1 MNRKKILCLVLACVL
16 FLSGC
21 SSDNGRHNESIDQA
35 TYSLAGAAT
44 GALVSAGTDW
54 GAAPIIVGL
63 VGGSLIGAKVGRG
76 KDKVRYAKYPELSRG
91 FQKMS
96 PEAREK
102 WEEERRVQMR
112 QWLKNEKVISLLNSS
127 SKSATLNWTSPEDKA
142 HYRMDV
148 HQYEPLSDG
157 KPINIGK
164 TCRIFNV
171 YKKTFN
177 GVHTDRRAVVCKDN
191 GKWHVL
197 RWD

>member
-1 MNRKKILCLVLACVL
+1 MNRKKILCLVLGCVL

-21 SSDNGRHNESIDQA
+21 SSDNGRHNQSIDQA
-35 TYSLAGAAT
+35 TGALVGAAT

-54 GAAPIIVGL
+54 GAAPILVGL
-63 VGGSLIGAKVGRG
+63 LGGSLIGAKTGRG

-112 QWLKNEKVISLLNSS
+112 QWLNNEKVISLLNSS

-171 YKKTFN
+171 HKKTFN
-177 GVHTDRRAVVCKDN
+177 GVETDRHAVVCKDN

-197 RWD
+197 ELF

>member
-21 SSDNGRHNESIDQA
+21 SSDSGRHHETID
-35 TYSLAGAAT
+35 SLG
-44 GALVSAGTDW
+44 G
-54 GAAPIIVGL
+54 GL
-63 VGGSLIGAKVGRG
+63 VGAAFGPVGALGGALIGAKRGRE

-112 QWLKNEKVISLLNSS
+112 QWLNNEKVISLLNSS

-177 GVHTDRRAVVCKDN
+177 GVHTDRSAVVCKDN

-197 RWD
+197 RFF